1 MKSVRQIYRNVALVA
16 ALAAPFAASAQ
27 SQSFAFDP
35 TGNGGTTGG
44 TITIGVFDWSPGSSL
59 SVQGNPA
66 GGINENT
73 PPFRTLS
80 QARLGS
86 FGTIGGAIIPVPANK
101 EFTFVTG
108 FYEKVISCTDPSGFK
123 VPSQSPGPCVG
134 AQIQFDGVTSA
145 GQGVNFYEI
154 WAKDTTV
161 TPSANN
167 LAGTG
172 FNQATR
178 ILYGYVTDSVS
189 IFNTVPCSGGVLG
202 SNVVLDQ
209 FLNNDWPGTNSL
221 CGSGSTN
228 QTAVN
233 IQYVDP
239 NYFPGFTQAQIA
251 GLKATFNSSNILPF
265 NQTDPSRQFVA
276 NGGFTDPTTP
286 EPTVASNLGPVNG
299 LPSGTTYDVEFQSDA
314 NTSLQV
320 PSIVVPGACRVT
332 YGGNDKNGNVDP
344 NKFGSACMS
353 VKGNTQNC
361 YTFGGQV
368 GASTADPAQGGPFGE
383 HTHHQVSGPAGDFVF
398 HAGTH
403 SAPSTT
409 RITATACYD
418 PGACRQAEAQ
428 AGFKQMDFE
437 GTGSLRTFD
446 ATAKAYL
453 EAAAKAHGAPSNYT
467 VTTDTVFYFR
477 VDMDDT
483 GEPGNKWAP
492 GQTAQKQGAQF
503 LAADLNL
510 PLKDPSGDPALLSI
524 VNTCNEVPDVYQFM
538 MCWDSVNQTGAN
550 CTSAN
555 AIYSVRAFLTGGN
568 IQLHKVIK

>member
-1 MKSVRQIYRNVALVA
+1 MKSLRKLYRTGALVVALVA
-16 ALAAPFAASAQ
+16 PVAAFAQ
-27 SQSFAFDP
+27 SQPINFDP
-35 TGNGGTTGG
+35 TGNGGGTGG
-44 TITIGVFDWSPGSSL
+44 TISIGLFDWSPGSSL
-59 SVQGNPA
+59 SVGSNPA

-73 PPFRTLS
+73 PPFLTVS

-86 FGTIGGAIIPVPANK
+86 FGDPNGGIIAVPANK
-101 EFTFVTG
+101 EFTFITG
-108 FYEKVISCTDPSGFK
+108 FYEKVISCTDTGGLK
-123 VPSQSPGPCVG
+123 VPSQSAGPCVS
-134 AQIQFDGVTSA
+134 AQFQFDGVTSA
-145 GQGVNFYEI
+145 SQGVNFYEI
-154 WAKDTTV
+154 WAKDTTT
-161 TPSANN
+161 TPPANN

-172 FNQATR
+172 FNKGTR
-178 ILYGYVTDSVS
+178 ILYGFVTNSTS
-189 IFNTVPCSGGVLG
+189 IFNAVFC
-202 SNVVLDQ
+202 NAILDQ

-233 IQYVDP
+233 IQYADP
-239 NYFPGFTQAQIA
+239 NYFPGLTQAQIA
-251 GLKATFNSSNILPF
+251 GLKATFNASNILPY
-265 NQTDPSRQFVA
+265 NQSDPSRLFVA

-286 EPTVASNLGPVNG
+286 EPTIAPSLGPVNG
-299 LPSGTTYDVEFQSDA
+299 LPGATTYDVEFQSDA
-314 NTSLQV
+314 NTSVQV
-320 PSIVVPGACRVT
+320 GTTVAGACRVT
-332 YGGNDKNGNVDP
+332 YGGNDKNGNVNP
-344 NKFGSACMS
+344 NSFGSACMS
-353 VKGNTQNC
+353 LKGNKENC

-368 GASTADPAQGGPFGE
+368 GAPTADPLQGGPFGE

-403 SAPSTT
+403 SAPSST

-418 PGACRQAEAQ
+418 PGACRQAEAN

-437 GTGSLRTFD
+437 GTGSLRSFD

-453 EAAAKAHGAPSNYT
+453 EAAAKANGAPSNYT

-483 GEPGNKWAP
+483 GEPGNKP
-492 GQTAQKQGAQF
+492 SKNKFDVTGAKNF
-503 LAADLNL
+503 FAADLNL
-510 PLKDPSGDPALLSI
+510 PLHDPSGDPNLTNYVA
-524 VNTCNEVPDVYQFM
+524 CNAAADVYQFQ